1 MPILKTQSPEYKFT
15 SDFSAN
21 GNKKTFCV
29 IDNHNQINKLSI
41 SAKQFYWIAPFTVFR
56 ESFIPFFERPHT
68 GDT

>member
-21 GNKKTFCV
+21 GNKTTFCA

-41 SAKQFYWIAPFTVFR
+41 SAKHFY
-56 ESFIPFFERPHT
+56 
-68 GDT
+68 